1 MDNAEG
7 HLQSNETRQEMPRM
21 YVRTSVCRRVVN
33 VRTPTA
39 TVRSTRVVA
48 VVRTRIERLSF
59 VEDE

>member
-7 HLQSNETRQEMPRM
+7 HLQSNETRQETPRM

-33 VRTPTA
+33 ARTPTA
-39 TVRSTRVVA
+39 TVCSTRVVK